1 MAIKRTRGK
10 RTREN
15 KLNPHYSFL
24 VSWQPS
30 KAGVKGELK
39 SVTNK
44 LSHKVSMIKSADIL
58 AQAASTEAI
67 KKDIFKSLILISLI
81 LILELVVYLARN
93 KFMFI

>member
-1 MAIKRTRGK
+1 MAIKKASGK

-24 VSWQPS
+24 VSWQPG

-39 SVTNK
+39 SATNNF
-44 LSHKVSMIKSADIL
+44 SHKVSIAKSADIL
-58 AQAASTEAI
+58 AQAASYEAI